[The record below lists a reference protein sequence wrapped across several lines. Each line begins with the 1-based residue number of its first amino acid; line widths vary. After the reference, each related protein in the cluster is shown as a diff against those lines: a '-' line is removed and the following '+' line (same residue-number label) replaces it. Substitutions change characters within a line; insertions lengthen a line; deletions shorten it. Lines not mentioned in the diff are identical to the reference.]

1 MQTKYPLETIGGE
14 PLQSIPFVIITAQ
27 GNHYAS
33 TFDPAAAK
41 LIQAGPVL
49 LAACRD
55 ALELLQDPD
64 AESFDANRVTATL
77 ERAIAQAERGG
88 A

>member
-14 PLQSIPFVIITAQ
+14 PLQSIPFVIITAH
-27 GNHYAS
+27 GNHYAP

-55 ALELLQDPD
+55 ALALLTNPD
-64 AESFDANRVTATL
+64 ADSFMADAVIETL
-77 ERAIAQAERGG
+77 QRAISNAERGG